1 MYFPQRFFFEK
12 SCSILVVVATQT
24 PTPAAFGT
32 TIILIPVILIV
43 IDVLVDPLM
52 IYRSLCNNFFLSVV
66 DFVLFRN
73 QVCKFFEK
81 S

>member
-1 MYFPQRFFFEK
+1 MYFRERVFCEK

-24 PTPAAFGT
+24 PTPAAFCT

-43 IDVLVDPLM
+43 NDLLVDPIM
-52 IYRSLCNNFFLSVV
+52 IYRNFCIKNFFSVV
-66 DFVLFRN
+66 EFVIFRI
-73 QVCKFFEK
+73 QVYKFFEK